1 MKMLRVLVLMLF
13 AGVGFVTVQG
23 CTPSA
28 THRSAGETVDD
39 ATITARVKTALIAEK
54 GIAGNAVKVE
64 TYRGVVQLSGFVDSA
79 DQVTRAGE
87 IAGKVNG
94 VQSVRN
100 DVRVKPQS

>member
-1 MKMLRVLVLMLF
+1 MKMLRVFVLMLF
-13 AGVGFVTVQG
+13 TGVGFLTVQG

-28 THRSAGETVDD
+28 TQRSAGEAVDD
-39 ATITARVKTALIAEK
+39 ATITARVKTALIADK
-54 GIAGNAVKVE
+54 GISGNAVKVE

-79 DQVTRAGE
+79 DQVARAAD

-94 VQSVRN
+94 VQSVKN